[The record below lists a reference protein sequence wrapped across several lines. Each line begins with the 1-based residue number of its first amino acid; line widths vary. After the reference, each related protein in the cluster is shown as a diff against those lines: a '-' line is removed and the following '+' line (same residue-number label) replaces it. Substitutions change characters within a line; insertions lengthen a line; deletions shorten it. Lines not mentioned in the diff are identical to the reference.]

1 MDSPHVGGVGS
12 TYGGNPLSCVA
23 ALESLKLLQKPEAK
37 EGAARVERIVREIF
51 GNLQKEIPHLGD
63 VRGVGGMMAIE
74 FVKDPI
80 TKEPWTDL
88 VPEIVKGCLQRGVIV
103 LRAGLYT
110 NCIRFL
116 PEVTIPEDVLREALE
131 VVAASARAAVAAH
144 AHTLVKVETP
154 ALVNA

>member
-1 MDSPHVGGVGS
+1 V
-12 TYGGNPLSCVA
+12 
-23 ALESLKLLQKPEAK
+23 
-37 EGAARVERIVREIF
+37 
-51 GNLQKEIPHLGD
+51 
-63 VRGVGGMMAIE
+63 
-74 FVKDPI
+74 

-88 VPEIVKGCLQRGVIV
+88 VPDIVKGCLQRGVIV

-131 VVAASARAAVAAH
+131 VVAASARAAVNAH
-144 AHTLVKVETP
+144 AHTLKP